1 MIWLR
6 TRKCVF
12 RERLAEPFSCKPGP
26 SGTRAFRRCFRKHSL
41 RGILKRMDRFF
52 KLKENG
58 TTVRTEVMAGLTTFM
73 TMAYILAVNPNILS
87 AFGSGAT
94 GMDWTAVFLAT
105 AIAAGVITICMGLFV
120 NFPVALAPGM
130 GLNAYF
136 ATVILA
142 SGGTFTYQMGLT
154 AVFISGLIF
163 IVLTVTKVRQML
175 IVAVPD
181 SLKHAITV
189 GIGLFIAII
198 GLKNSGLLTVA
209 VETLNDVP
217 KGKYTDLLSFETIFH
232 IGSMHNVNVLLCI
245 IGLVLISIL
254 MVLQVRGA
262 ILFGILL
269 TTVVGMFMHNPDG
282 TPVVNLATLASEK
295 TTWVPDLSKLAFAE
309 FDFAGIMNAG
319 IISVILT
326 FTFVELFDTFG
337 TLVGT
342 ANRAGFMKDKAEGQ
356 KRVGKAMMVDAIG
369 VSGGALVGTSTVTAY
384 VESAAGVAEGG
395 RTGLTAVTTGICFL
409 LALFL
414 APIAALI
421 PASATAAAL
430 IIVGVLMMQSVRD
443 IDFQDLVYGIPA
455 FFTVTFMPFTYNIAN
470 GISFGIVSYV
480 MLATIANLKGKGKY
494 QVHWLMWVLA
504 VLIVLRYIFIT
515 H

>member
-1 MIWLR
+1 
-6 TRKCVF
+6 
-12 RERLAEPFSCKPGP
+12 
-26 SGTRAFRRCFRKHSL
+26 
-41 RGILKRMDRFF
+41 MDRLF
-52 KLKENG
+52 KLKEHG
-58 TTVRTEVMAGLTTFM
+58 TTVRTEIMAGITTFM

-105 AIAAGVITICMGLFV
+105 AIAAGVITIMMGLFV

-142 SGGTFTYQMGLT
+142 SGGSFTYQMALT

-163 IVLTVTKVRQML
+163 VLLTVTRVRQTL
-175 IVAVPD
+175 LVAVPD

-189 GIGLFIAII
+189 GIGLFITII
-198 GLKNSGLLTVA
+198 GLKNSGLLTVS
-209 VETLNDVP
+209 VETISDVP

-232 IGSMHNVNVLLCI
+232 MGSMHNVNVQLCLL
-245 IGLVLISIL
+245 GLLFITVF
-254 MVLQVRGA
+254 MVLKVRGA

-269 TTVVGMFMHNPDG
+269 TTVAGLFMSNPDG
-282 TPVVNLATLASEK
+282 TPVVNLASLGSEQ
-295 TTWVPDLSKLAFAE
+295 TSWVPDLSKLAFAH
-309 FDFAGIMNAG
+309 FDFAGILNAG
-319 IISVILT
+319 IITVILT

-342 ANRAGFMKDKAEGQ
+342 ANRTGIMKNKEEGN
-356 KRVGKAMMVDAIG
+356 KKVGKAMMVDAIG

-384 VESAAGVAEGG
+384 IESSAGIAEGG
-395 RTGLTAVTTGICFL
+395 RTGLTAVTTGVCFL

-414 APIAALI
+414 APVVALI
-421 PASATAAAL
+421 PGPATAAAL
-430 IIVGVLMMQSVRD
+430 IVVGVLMMQSVRE

-455 FFTVTFMPFTYNIAN
+455 FFTVAMMPFTYNIAN

-480 MLATIANLKGKGKY
+480 VLAAVANMKEKGKY
-494 QVHWLMWVLA
+494 KVHPLMWVLA

-515 H
+515 E